1 MKIEIVFSVVDP
13 KENERAKD
21 LAVYFNEFIELIFL
35 DFITSLF
42 LNTMPSYSYTMKVIT
57 NDKHYKMYN

>member
-21 LAVYFNEFIELIFL
+21 LAVYFNEFIEIIFFRFYHL
-35 DFITSLF
+35 
-42 LNTMPSYSYTMKVIT
+42 VIF
-57 NDKHYKMYN
+57 KYYAVV